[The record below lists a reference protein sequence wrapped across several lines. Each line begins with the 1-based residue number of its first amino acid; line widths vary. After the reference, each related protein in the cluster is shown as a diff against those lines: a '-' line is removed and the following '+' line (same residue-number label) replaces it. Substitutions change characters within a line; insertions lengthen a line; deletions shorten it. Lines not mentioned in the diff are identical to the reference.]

1 MTPEERQR
9 QMDFIL
15 DTQAQFTANIQQ
27 LQEAQTRGEQRT
39 GRLERVVKLMVRAG
53 LRARRDAADQDARIT
68 TLVDSQ
74 LRTEEISRRNS
85 EDIAALVTTTESNSQ
100 SISALAEI
108 VRQMATRHNGGGGGQ
123 QTPQP

>member
-15 DTQAQFTANIQQ
+15 EQQAQFTANVQQ

-74 LRTEEISRRNS
+74 FRTEEISRRNS
-85 EDIAALVTTTESNSQ
+85 EDIAALVTTTERNSQ

-108 VRQMATRHNGGGGGQ
+108 VRQMATRHNGNGGQ
-123 QTPQP
+123 Q

>member
-53 LRARRDAADQDARIT
+53 LRARRDAGDQDARIT

-74 LRTEEISRRNS
+74 IRTEEISRRNS

-108 VRQMATRHNGGGGGQ
+108 VRQMATRHNGNGGGQ
-123 QTPQP
+123 QPPQQ